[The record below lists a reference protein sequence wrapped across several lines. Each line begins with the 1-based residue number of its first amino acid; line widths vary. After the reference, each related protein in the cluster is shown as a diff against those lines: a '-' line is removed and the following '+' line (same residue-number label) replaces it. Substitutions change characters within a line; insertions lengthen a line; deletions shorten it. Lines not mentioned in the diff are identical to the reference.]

1 MPPRRRYR
9 PPAGGLAHRDALSTM
24 TRLIGTRIGGR
35 PLRPANSAADLTHRA
50 HHATAGCGQGAQVVT
65 VSPSQAAGWVDTD
78 VVLNRG
84 DRIVVLAAGFLW
96 GARRLGMGIGP
107 DAALWIRVG
116 QGAVVS
122 MLGTGM
128 IIDAEMGG
136 RVRVLAAEPGVLD
149 DTGDIDATVRR
160 PRLRGSFAVALI
172 RWEADL
178 VAGLAWA
185 AAADPELFGALASR
199 ASRPDTTPAGWHYH
213 PRLGAAEIFH
223 TPRESPGEIDCLT
236 HGDVGILCRP
246 VDVAITEDLHLSW
259 SWKVASLPSSL
270 AEHIEPTHDY
280 LSVALAFDDGRDLTW
295 MWSSELAV
303 GTVFRCPLT
312 YWRDRETHLVIRSG
326 SAGLGAWTQERR
338 TIAADIRA
346 ALAPPYPQRVTAI
359 WLIAN
364 STFQRG
370 IGACRYRTLDL
381 CRRHHWFRQGAALM
395 KNFAGRTAAI
405 TGAGGGIG
413 RALAVG
419 LAAAGANLALSDINP
434 AGLADTAALL
444 DGADITVTTTV
455 LDVADRDQVTVWAAD
470 TARHFGAVHL
480 VFNNAGVAQGG
491 SVHTNTYADYEWV
504 LGINLWGVIH
514 GTKAFLPYLVQ
525 AGDGHIVNVSSVFG
539 LAAHPPPAPTTPA
552 NSLSGASPR
561 RCARNSTCSATES
574 APPVCTREGSALT
587 SCARGAS
594 GKDSTTCSAPAA
606 PGSWTYST
614 RFC

>member
-1 MPPRRRYR
+1 
-9 PPAGGLAHRDALSTM
+9 
-24 TRLIGTRIGGR
+24 
-35 PLRPANSAADLTHRA
+35 
-50 HHATAGCGQGAQVVT
+50 
-65 VSPSQAAGWVDTD
+65 
-78 VVLNRG
+78 
-84 DRIVVLAAGFLW
+84 
-96 GARRLGMGIGP
+96 
-107 DAALWIRVG
+107 
-116 QGAVVS
+116 
-122 MLGTGM
+122 
-128 IIDAEMGG
+128 
-136 RVRVLAAEPGVLD
+136 
-149 DTGDIDATVRR
+149 
-160 PRLRGSFAVALI
+160 
-172 RWEADL
+172 
-178 VAGLAWA
+178 
-185 AAADPELFGALASR
+185 
-199 ASRPDTTPAGWHYH
+199 
-213 PRLGAAEIFH
+213 
-223 TPRESPGEIDCLT
+223 
-236 HGDVGILCRP
+236 
-246 VDVAITEDLHLSW
+246 
-259 SWKVASLPSSL
+259 
-270 AEHIEPTHDY
+270 
-280 LSVALAFDDGRDLTW
+280 
-295 MWSSELAV
+295 
-303 GTVFRCPLT
+303 
-312 YWRDRETHLVIRSG
+312 
-326 SAGLGAWTQERR
+326 
-338 TIAADIRA
+338 
-346 ALAPPYPQRVTAI
+346 
-359 WLIAN
+359 
-364 STFQRG
+364 
-370 IGACRYRTLDL
+370 
-381 CRRHHWFRQGAALM
+381 M